1 MEYFVNLPTDQFLR
15 PGEWAKEMETVGWH
29 GVCASEPKYFYVNDR
44 SGKFGNGCIHKN
56 R

>member
-29 GVCASEPKYFYVNDR
+29 GVCASDHFWVSSSVSSRLCNSNR
-44 SGKFGNGCIHKN
+44 NGV
-56 R
+56 